1 MKQGFKVL
9 GIGAINTTLGVS
21 IAIFSYPL
29 FAADEPH
36 TAKGKSR
43 IEYRMLERLRRGGR
57 YYVGIGGGKSVLD
70 SDPGVMGFRVD
81 DDTGLGVKSMAG
93 YEVTDHV
100 AVELF
105 GGSLG
110 SSSLVNDSPV
120 SEEIN
125 YSIYGLSGIFNIE
138 GWQRGFSPLLKLGVN
153 KVSSDFSLAHEN
165 NNDWLFYGGLGLEY
179 GLSNSVA
186 LRTEYEYFSED
197 TQLISLSLLTYLGG
211 KKPKSYV
218 VPPPG
223 VASISE
229 NAVAARSGSTA
240 PKKQTNN
247 RIVIKAPDSDGDGIN
262 DIEDAC
268 ENTPVGAN
276 VDELGCARFEGVV
289 DGVNFE
295 SDNARLTPAAKKIL
309 DEMAVELTNFPD
321 IKIQI
326 EAHTDNQGDPS
337 ANLWLSNSRAQSV
350 IAYLSKQGIQVS
362 RLIPIGFGE
371 ANPIA
376 TNATKEG
383 RAKNRR
389 VEFQVTKSQAQ

>member
-1 MKQGFKVL
+1 MKQRFKVM
-9 GIGAINTTLGVS
+9 GIGVINAMFGVS

-29 FAADEPH
+29 IAADEPH
-36 TAKGKSR
+36 TANAKGKSR

-70 SDPGVMGFRVD
+70 SDPGATGFRVD
-81 DDTGLGVKSMAG
+81 DDAGSGVKSMVG

-110 SSSLVNDSPV
+110 SSSLVNDSLV
-120 SEEIN
+120 SGEID
-125 YSIYGLSGIFNIE
+125 YSIYGLSGVFNVE

-153 KVSSDFSLAHEN
+153 KVSSDSSLAHEN
-165 NNDWLFYGGLGLEY
+165 KNDWLFYGGLGLEY
-179 GLSNSVA
+179 GINDSVA

-211 KKPKSYV
+211 KKPGSYV

-223 VASISE
+223 SVFPSSSE
-229 NAVAARSGSTA
+229 DVSTPARTRQKEQ
-240 PKKQTNN
+240 PPNKVE
-247 RIVIKAPDSDGDGIN
+247 IIAPDTDGDGIN

-268 ENTPVGAN
+268 ENTPVGAKA
-276 VDELGCARFEGVV
+276 DALGCASFEGVV
-289 DGVNFE
+289 QGVNFE
-295 SDNARLTPAAKKIL
+295 SNNARLTLAAKKIL
-309 DEMAVELTNFPD
+309 DDMAVELKNFPD
-321 IKIQI
+321 TKIQI
-326 EAHTDNQGDPS
+326 EAHTDSQGDPS
-337 ANLWLSNSRAQSV
+337 INLWLSNSRAQSV
-350 IAYLSKQGIQVS
+350 IAYLGKQGIQAS

-376 TNATKEG
+376 DNLTKEG

-389 VEFQVTKSQAQ
+389 VEFQVTQSK